1 VSFDEE
7 RRGEDRRSP
16 VGDFLLAALA
26 FRGEQSLPY
35 AELLQMAG
43 DNGLNMS
50 SVLAWAGRAEETG
63 LIEQR
68 PGPDGQGR
76 ELRLTAHGAELAR
89 NNRRRVQR
97 RSQGDALSG
106 DDAEDDA

>member
-26 FRGEQSLPY
+26 LRGEQPLAY

-63 LIEQR
+63 LIEQLQ
-68 PGPDGQGR
+68 GPDGQGR
-76 ELRLTAHGAELAR
+76 TLRLTVEGAELAR

-97 RSQGDALSG
+97 RAGWDVAP
-106 DDAEDDA
+106 EDPS

>member
-1 VSFDEE
+1 MSFDEE
-7 RRGEDRRSP
+7 RRGDDRRSP

-26 FRGEQSLPY
+26 LRGEQPLAY

-43 DNGLNMS
+43 DNGLSLS

-63 LIEQR
+63 LIEQL

-76 ELRLTAHGAELAR
+76 ALRLTEQGDELAR

-97 RSQGDALSG
+97 RARWEARP
-106 DDAEDDA
+106 DDFS

>member
-1 VSFDEE
+1 MSFDEE
-7 RRGEDRRSP
+7 RRGDDRRSP

-26 FRGEQSLPY
+26 LRGERPLAY

-63 LIEQR
+63 LIEQL
-68 PGPDGQGR
+68 PDPDGRGR
-76 ELRLTAHGAELAR
+76 ALRLTEQGAELAH

-97 RSQGDALSG
+97 RAGWEVAP
-106 DDAEDDA
+106 EDPA